1 MIGLCRCFFFKKE
14 DVDFVKVSIFD
25 DCFTEWGSGGVWL
38 NKNIKTMSKIVVEEL
53 DVCCKFF
60 EKVRLTPSPKQRMY
74 VDISHNVFCSNFV
87 IFISYDHKD
96 FHVKTFISDILE
108 EAIKSELFR
117 FGWKV
122 HWPLI
127 EEKKCTLSFVW
138 TPSWYSFYSGIK
150 KMISFYHLFDDFVKH
165 LKIKQYS
172 IKKKRTETKNIIKVY
187 CKSKD
192 TNVSKELDFLNCLY
206 YWRNSKKYGY
216 NLFIIDIILKSMV
229 IIYLLLI

>member
-1 MIGLCRCFFFKKE
+1 
-14 DVDFVKVSIFD
+14 
-25 DCFTEWGSGGVWL
+25 
-38 NKNIKTMSKIVVEEL
+38 MSKIVVEEL

-74 VDISHNVFCSNFV
+74 VDISHNVSCSNFV

-138 TPSWYSFYSGIK
+138 TPSWHDLLLPFVWWFCQALKDKTILNQEK
-150 KMISFYHLFDDFVKH
+150 KDGD
-165 LKIKQYS
+165 
-172 IKKKRTETKNIIKVY
+172 
-187 CKSKD
+187 
-192 TNVSKELDFLNCLY
+192 
-206 YWRNSKKYGY
+206 KKYYKGLLQIKRY
-216 NLFIIDIILKSMV
+216 KCFKRAWFFK
-229 IIYLLLI
+229 LLILLT